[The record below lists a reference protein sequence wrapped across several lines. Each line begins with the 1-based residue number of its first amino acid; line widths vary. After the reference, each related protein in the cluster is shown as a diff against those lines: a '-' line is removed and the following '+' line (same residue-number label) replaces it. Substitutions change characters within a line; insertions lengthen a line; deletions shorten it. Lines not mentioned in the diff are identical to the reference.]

1 MAAHSELPADLVL
14 AVDAGGTKTAAI
26 IARPTGTMT
35 WRVLGRG
42 RAPGGNPLS
51 VGVDEAT
58 RAIREAVTSAR
69 SDANQPTAQIARAVL
84 SVAGTADVDIA
95 DQILRWAREAKL
107 ARETAVVSDV
117 LPVLAAASD
126 DAWGIA
132 LVAGTGSIAFGR
144 SRDGRTVRTG
154 GWGYL
159 LGDDGSGYAIGR
171 AGLRHALE
179 NIDSPDSMTQMLLCD
194 LHASSTAEVTKIIYR
209 DCDPRAAIASVAERV
224 ISAAEIDNA
233 AARAILDEAAG
244 DLAAMTARTAKSLG
258 LAEDVFPLAVA
269 GGVLVGS
276 RYLREQVEVELRL
289 ASMKCDIRLVADPL
303 DGCLRLASPA
313 FFELGVHWHDSD

>member
-14 AVDAGGTKTAAI
+14 AVDAGGTKTAAL
-26 IARPTGTMT
+26 IARQTGTMS
-35 WRVLGRG
+35 WCVLGRG
-42 RAPGGNPLS
+42 RTQSGNPLS

-58 RAIREAVTSAR
+58 RSIAEAVTSAR
-69 SDANQPTAQIARAVL
+69 RDANQPTARIARAVL
-84 SVAGTADVDIA
+84 SVAGAADADIA
-95 DQILRWAREAKL
+95 DQILNWARKAKL
-107 ARETAVVSDV
+107 AGQTAVVSDV
-117 LPVLAAASD
+117 MPVLAAACD
-126 DAWGIA
+126 EAWGIA

-144 SRDGRTVRTG
+144 SRDGRTVRSG

-171 AGLRHALE
+171 AGLRHALA
-179 NIDSPDSMTQMLLCD
+179 NIDDPDSMTQMLLDD
-194 LHASSTAEVTKIIYR
+194 LHASSTAEITKIIYR

-224 ISAAEIDNA
+224 ISAAEVDNA

-244 DLAAMTARTAKSLG
+244 DLAALAARTAKSLG
-258 LAEDVFPLAVA
+258 LAEEVFPLAVA

-289 ASMKCDIRLVADPL
+289 AAMRCDMRLVADPL
-303 DGCLRLASPA
+303 EGCLRLASPA
-313 FFELGVHWHDSD
+313 FSGLGVHWHDSD